1 MKRVA
6 VSAIAALVAG
16 FALLAG
22 GLQPARANGVPQL
35 VKLTYLDGVSNFG
48 PKDAEGV
55 LEFSFAEAYARVDIK
70 NLRPT
75 DGYTF
80 EGWLTGPGEPLFVG
94 TVTANASGVGTLQ
107 TKLEGLTGYD
117 YNTFVVAAHKSGA
130 ADGQL
135 PAEISIAG
143 RFTIIGDDGK
153 SATPG
158 DLRPATLP
166 DTGENAP
173 RSTTERVGRTLT
185 ITAASAGLAFFFLRY
200 LRSRRS
206 SHDQGTV

>member
-6 VSAIAALVAG
+6 FSAIVMLIAG
-16 FALLAG
+16 SALLAG
-22 GLQPARANGVPQL
+22 GLERARANGVPQL

-70 NLRPT
+70 NLKPM

-80 EGWLTGPGEPLFVG
+80 EGWLTGPGDPLFVG
-94 TVTANASGVGTLQ
+94 TVTANGSGVGTFQ
-107 TKLEGLTGYD
+107 TKLEGLTNYD
-117 YNTFVVAAHKSGA
+117 YNTFVVAARKTGA

-153 SATPG
+153 SATAG